1 MKLRIMIEVEGLLY
15 WDGDRPEVA
24 QFTLNPGKPPIYDL
38 VLQQAFAQIL
48 FRHGGNPVPIKVT
61 IEDVSA

>member
-1 MKLRIMIEVEGLLY
+1 MKLRTMIELEGLLY

-24 QFTLNPGKPPIYDL
+24 QFTLRPGEPPIYDL

-48 FRHGGNPVPIKVT
+48 FRHGGNPVPVKIT